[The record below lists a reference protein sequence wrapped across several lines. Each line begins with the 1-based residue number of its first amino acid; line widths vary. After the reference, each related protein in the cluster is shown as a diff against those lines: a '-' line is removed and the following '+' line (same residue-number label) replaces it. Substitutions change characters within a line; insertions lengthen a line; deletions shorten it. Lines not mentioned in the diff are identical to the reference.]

1 MPTRIFVAVLLL
13 APALAFAS
21 DAPATLA
28 CQSDYNTST
37 HGHRVHTRYVS
48 ALFSSDRDPAQLA
61 AEWKAQLAQR
71 YGLDEPFGAKCAPLT
86 TQKLEAMTKQVE
98 HSNGVVVQVDWQP

>member
-1 MPTRIFVAVLLL
+1 MPTRICCAVLLL
-13 APALAFAS
+13 APALAFAA

-28 CQSDYNTST
+28 CQTDYNTST

-48 ALFSSDRDPAQLA
+48 ALFSSEQDPAQLV
-61 AEWKAQLAQR
+61 QR
-71 YGLDEPFGAKCAPLT
+71 YGLNEPFGATCAPLT